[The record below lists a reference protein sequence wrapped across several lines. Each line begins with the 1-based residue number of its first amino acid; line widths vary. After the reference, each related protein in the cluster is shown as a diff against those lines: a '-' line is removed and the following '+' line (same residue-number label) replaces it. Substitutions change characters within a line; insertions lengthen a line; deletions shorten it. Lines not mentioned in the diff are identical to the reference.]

1 MTTFLFHGII
11 TSQGKKRKLS
21 VLDLLPRR
29 HNAATRKEDKNAQK
43 IFNFQGDYLA
53 NNLIFSAVRFTRIT
67 GKLLSRSTQT
77 DPNATLTQSLFL
89 AHSEVRFVIT
99 NNSTNVANN
108 GTVKS
113 NFSYFR
119 LNNNTANAVSYTI
132 RLYMIS
138 NKAYSGTETGTIS
151 CYIPIS

>member
-1 MTTFLFHGII
+1 MPQHE
-11 TSQGKKRKLS
+11 
-21 VLDLLPRR
+21 RR
-29 HNAATRKEDKNAQK
+29 TKNAQK
-43 IFNFQGDYLA
+43 TFNFQGDYLA
-53 NNLIFSAVRFTRIT
+53 YNLIFSAVRFTRIT

-77 DPNATLTQSLFL
+77 DPNTTLTQSLFL
-89 AHSEVRFVIT
+89 AHSEVKIVVT
-99 NNSTNVANN
+99 NNSTNVAYN
-108 GTVKS
+108 GTSKS

-119 LNNNTANAVSYTI
+119 INNNTANDVSYTI

>member
-1 MTTFLFHGII
+1 MII
-11 TSQGKKRKLS
+11 LAFSEQATCRLLEFKTITITVPANS
-21 VLDLLPRR
+21 V
-29 HNAATRKEDKNAQK
+29 AKCT
-43 IFNFQGDYLA
+43 A
-53 NNLIFSAVRFTRIT
+53 NI
-67 GKLLSRSTQT
+67 LSRSTQT
-77 DPNATLTQSLFL
+77 NPNTTLTQSLFL